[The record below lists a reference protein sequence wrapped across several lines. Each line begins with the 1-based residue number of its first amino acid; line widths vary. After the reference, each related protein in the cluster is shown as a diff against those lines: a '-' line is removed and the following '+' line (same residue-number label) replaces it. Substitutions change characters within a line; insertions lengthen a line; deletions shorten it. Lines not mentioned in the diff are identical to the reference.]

1 MMSMISFSAALAAFA
16 DPAALAIVVGGTLG
30 ATALRGPLADT
41 LAAFRALPRLFARPF
56 DTDDARAR
64 VVKAE
69 RVTRGNLVA
78 VDAAL
83 LADPDLAEA
92 IAAIGDGAGV
102 DAVAALLDSQREAR
116 GERHGIVHDF
126 WSAAAETAPAM
137 GMIGTLFGLVR
148 MFRAMDD
155 PATIGGAMATAL
167 LATLYGA
174 LIANL
179 VAAPIAARLR
189 RQSHREMLARRR
201 LVAPLCA
208 LVRRQTPHT
217 RAAKVVAESA

>member
-1 MMSMISFSAALAAFA
+1 MMNPIPLAAFV
-16 DPAALAIVVGGTLG
+16 DPTALAIVIGGTLA
-30 ATALRGPLADT
+30 ATAARGPLADT
-41 LAAFRALPRLFARPF
+41 LAAFRALPRMFGRPF
-56 DTDDARAR
+56 DTDAARAR

-69 RVTRGNLVA
+69 RVSRGNLVA
-78 VDAAL
+78 VDAEL

-92 IAAIGDGAGV
+92 IAAIGDGAGPEAV
-102 DAVAALLDSQREAR
+102 EAMLDAQRSARAA
-116 GERHGIVHDF
+116 RHGIVHEF
-126 WSAAAETAPAM
+126 WAAAAETAPAM

-189 RQSHREMLARRR
+189 RQSARE
-201 LVAPLCA
+201 LVARCRLAAPLGA
-208 LVRRQTPHT
+208 LARRQTPRG
-217 RAAKVVAESA
+217 RAVKAAEPAA